1 MASLFCLFLFL
12 ANYTYQ
18 VNTEERRKI
27 YLPEIQFVRSKH
39 MLELCTVH
47 YHQRRKRAG
56 NRGSESG

>member
-27 YLPEIQFVRSKH
+27 YLPEIQFI
-39 MLELCTVH
+39 
-47 YHQRRKRAG
+47 RRKAHVRTMHWKLHELL
-56 NRGSESG
+56 RKICD

>member
-27 YLPEIQFVRSKH
+27 YLPEIQFVG
-39 MLELCTVH
+39 ENIC
-47 YHQRRKRAG
+47 
-56 NRGSESG
+56 